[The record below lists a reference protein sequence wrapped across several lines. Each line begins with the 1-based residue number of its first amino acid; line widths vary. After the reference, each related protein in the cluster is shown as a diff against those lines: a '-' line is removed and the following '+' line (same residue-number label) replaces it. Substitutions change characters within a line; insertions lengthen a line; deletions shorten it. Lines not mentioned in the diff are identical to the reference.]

1 MKSSEYSNAKSIMDA
16 FKRKDIHVS
25 RNQAETIIIYVKE
38 LLKWNRVITLIS
50 QSDKDHIIER
60 HIINSIEMFRRIE
73 DNAYGHIADMGSGNG
88 FPGIMLAIFYRE
100 KQFTLI
106 ENRSKKAS
114 FLKQAIQQCSL
125 ENAEVYGA
133 NANTFDFSLT
143 DLILAR
149 ALGPIETVRGL
160 IKSPFGGRIAIYRN
174 NNIVLYD
181 SKGKLC
187 ST

>member
-1 MKSSEYSNAKSIMDA
+1 MKSSEYSNAESIMDA
-16 FKRKDIHVS
+16 FGRKGIPLS
-25 RNQAETIIIYVKE
+25 REQADRIIVYVKE
-38 LLKWNRVITLIS
+38 LLKWNSIITLIS

-73 DNAYGHIADMGSGNG
+73 DNAYAHIADMGSGNG

-100 KQFTLI
+100 RHFTLI

-125 ENAEVYGA
+125 ANAEVYGA
-133 NANTFDFSLT
+133 NANTFDFSRT

-149 ALGPIETVRGL
+149 ALGPVDTVRAL

-174 NNIVLYD
+174 NDIVLYD
-181 SKGKLC
+181 SNGKLC